1 VSASSSA
8 QRLIPLVVGADSRH
22 TIVQPSVGSR
32 SDPSRRPI
40 GVQVDAIQWPAG
52 YGGFVRLR
60 SLLGRHGLDAL
71 IIVLAAAAEVEVW
84 LSDEQ
89 TPRIVTAPAALL
101 WTLPLLFRRRF
112 PLGAPVVVFAVLAA
126 EAFLPGH
133 AVTNSP
139 VDGIALFAAFG
150 LVATSADLR
159 SAVGGAVIGY
169 VALLLMVLVERP
181 RFSDTWPVLIVA
193 AATWVVGRALAE
205 RARRTATL
213 AERANRLEREHEAAV
228 TAERARIA
236 RELHDVIAHSVSV
249 MTVQAG
255 AARLLLDED
264 PARARAPLLS
274 VEETGRQ
281 ALAEMRR
288 LLGILRADE
297 RPAALA
303 PQPGVGD
310 IAALAEQLRV
320 AGLPVDVVVEGEPR
334 ALAPGID
341 LAAYR
346 VVQEALTNALKHA
359 GAARAAVSIRYSG
372 TALELSVINDG
383 HVPRNGRDGH
393 GLVGMRERVA
403 LYGGEFEAGPR
414 REGGYAV
421 RATLP
426 LEAPRA

>member
-1 VSASSSA
+1 MKPTWRRRSLVRSVSPSAPISVESIQTSPAVGRSRPARRCIKVDLPEPDGPITAVNWPSMIASETPRRGSTAVSPSPKRRLSSRAATRTAGPEGPFAEERVVASSISSPFACWRGRRTSYEAVSASSSA

-249 MTVQAG
+249 MTV
-255 AARLLLDED
+255 
-264 PARARAPLLS
+264 
-274 VEETGRQ
+274 
-281 ALAEMRR
+281 
-288 LLGILRADE
+288 
-297 RPAALA
+297 
-303 PQPGVGD
+303 
-310 IAALAEQLRV
+310 
-320 AGLPVDVVVEGEPR
+320 
-334 ALAPGID
+334 
-341 LAAYR
+341 
-346 VVQEALTNALKHA
+346 
-359 GAARAAVSIRYSG
+359 
-372 TALELSVINDG
+372 
-383 HVPRNGRDGH
+383 
-393 GLVGMRERVA
+393 
-403 LYGGEFEAGPR
+403 
-414 REGGYAV
+414 
-421 RATLP
+421 
-426 LEAPRA
+426 

>member
-1 VSASSSA
+1 
-8 QRLIPLVVGADSRH
+8 VG
-22 TIVQPSVGSR
+22 
-32 SDPSRRPI
+32 
-40 GVQVDAIQWPAG
+40 
-52 YGGFVRLR
+52 YR
-60 SLLGRHGLDAL
+60 SLLARRGLDAL
-71 IIVLAAAAEVEVW
+71 IVLLAAGAQAEVW
-84 LSDEQ
+84 LNDGQ

-112 PLGAPVVVFAVLAA
+112 PLAAPVAVFAVLTA

-139 VDGIALFAAFG
+139 VNAIALFAAFG
-150 LVATSADLR
+150 FVATSADLR
-159 SAVGGAVIGY
+159 SAVAGAVIGY
-169 VALLLMVLVERP
+169 VGLVLIIVIERP
-181 RFSDTWPVLIVA
+181 RFSDTWPVLLIA
-193 AATWVVGRALAE
+193 AATWVVGRVLAE
-205 RARRTATL
+205 RTRRTATL
-213 AERANRLEREHEAAV
+213 AERANRLEREYEAAV

-255 AARLLLDED
+255 AARVLLDENA
-264 PARARAPLLS
+264 ARARDSLVA

-288 LLGILRADE
+288 LLGILRSDE
-297 RPAALA
+297 SQSRLA
-303 PQPGVGD
+303 PQPGTAD
-310 IAALAEQLRV
+310 IASLVEQVRA

-334 ALAPGID
+334 SLAPGID

-359 GAARAAVSIRYSG
+359 RAARAEVSMRYG
-372 TALELSVINDG
+372 RHALELLIVNDG
-383 HVPRNGRDGH
+383 PVTRNGRDGH

-414 REGGYAV
+414 SEGGYVV
-421 RATLP
+421 RARLP
-426 LEAPRA
+426 LEEPRT